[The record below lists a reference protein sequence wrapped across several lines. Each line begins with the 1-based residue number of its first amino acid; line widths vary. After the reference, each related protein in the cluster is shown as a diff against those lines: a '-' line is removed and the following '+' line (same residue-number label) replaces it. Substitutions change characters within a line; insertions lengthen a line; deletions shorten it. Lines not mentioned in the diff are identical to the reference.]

1 MKNEIQAHI
10 NEDTQKD
17 IKQLFT
23 HAEIANKEMGDIKKE
38 MGDINVNIAK
48 IFTDVNWIMKFFWVI
63 ATSAIGGLIASVF
76 NLLQ

>member
-23 HAEIANKEMGDIKKE
+23 HAEIANKEMGEIKKE